1 MVHFSRVKLSRRL
14 LQSTASAIG
23 VALITWIGFSVI
35 PVNSTTIGFAY
46 LLFVL
51 AIASTWGFLEAAL
64 SSIVATLLFN
74 FFFLPPILT
83 FTIAD
88 PQNWIALFTF
98 LATALI
104 TSRLSTKAK
113 RRTLD
118 AEEKQRD
125 LERLYTFG
133 RAILLIDDGETFAKQ
148 LMSRLADT
156 FELEAVA
163 LYDPHTGE
171 TYHAG
176 PVDLEGL
183 ESQLREA
190 ALQGTAFSDP
200 DHRQSVTAIRLGAQ
214 PIASLGLM
222 GPPMSDSLLQS
233 LANLVAIGLE
243 RSKAQDLAREVEVV
257 RRSER
262 LRTTLIDAMA
272 HELKTPLTSIRAATS
287 ALLANPGQKPAHDM
301 EMLKIADEEAAHLDE
316 LIDDA
321 LDMAQLDSEHFEVD
335 LEPSNLNEVIRDAA
349 ISMKGELKDRK
360 LEVQSDDRLPPISM
374 DRRLMK
380 LAIKQILDN
389 ALKYSPL
396 EAAVAVHAF
405 RGDGT
410 VALEITD
417 HGKGI
422 SREEQLRIFERFY
435 RSPSIRNQIPGSGLG
450 LSIAHRI
457 LRAHGGDLTVKSS
470 PGETTFR
477 LVLPVEPA

>member
-1 MVHFSRVKLSRRL
+1 
-14 LQSTASAIG
+14 
-23 VALITWIGFSVI
+23 
-35 PVNSTTIGFAY
+35 
-46 LLFVL
+46 
-51 AIASTWGFLEAAL
+51 
-64 SSIVATLLFN
+64 
-74 FFFLPPILT
+74 
-83 FTIAD
+83 
-88 PQNWIALFTF
+88 
-98 LATALI
+98 
-104 TSRLSTKAK
+104 
-113 RRTLD
+113 
-118 AEEKQRD
+118 
-125 LERLYTFG
+125 
-133 RAILLIDDGETFAKQ
+133 
-148 LMSRLADT
+148 
-156 FELEAVA
+156 
-163 LYDPHTGE
+163 
-171 TYHAG
+171 
-176 PVDLEGL
+176 
-183 ESQLREA
+183 
-190 ALQGTAFSDP
+190 
-200 DHRQSVTAIRLGAQ
+200 
-214 PIASLGLM
+214 
-222 GPPMSDSLLQS
+222 
-233 LANLVAIGLE
+233 
-243 RSKAQDLAREVEVV
+243 
-257 RRSER
+257 
-262 LRTTLIDAMA
+262 
-272 HELKTPLTSIRAATS
+272 
-287 ALLANPGQKPAHDM
+287 
-301 EMLKIADEEAAHLDE
+301 
-316 LIDDA
+316 
-321 LDMAQLDSEHFEVD
+321 VD